1 MRKANREVIGPLHV
15 AMMRAMAEA
24 NVRYGDPDLHL
35 DGGTALSAYFLAHRE
50 SEDLDFFGGKNLNAK
65 ALGEILEETARAA
78 GIEVLSLDAPTI
90 GFARYLARGGGF
102 DSEVKID
109 IGASSPFRL
118 EPLEPTEE
126 GIQVASY
133 RDLCAGKLH
142 AACDRYER
150 RDFVD
155 VHAIVRVTKSGL
167 DANDEHARQRFRALV
182 MDLMAVDPGLDPRII
197 GQGLRRAIDR
207 PLVVDLPLRLLLP
220 IQDDEIHATL
230 RLCVQE
236 CASMTNHSL

>member
-1 MRKANREVIGPLHV
+1 MRRANGEVIGPLHIAV
-15 AMMRAMAEA
+15 MRAMAEA
-24 NVRYGDPDLHL
+24 NARYGDPDLHL

-65 ALGEILEETARAA
+65 VLGEILAETARAS
-78 GIEVLSLDAPTI
+78 GLEILPDGAPTL
-90 GFARYLARGGGF
+90 GFARYVASGDGF
-102 DSEVKID
+102 EAGVKVD

-150 RDFVD
+150 RDFLD
-155 VHAIVRVTKSGL
+155 VHAIVRATETGL
-167 DANDEHARQRFRALV
+167 DASDEHARQRFRALV
-182 MDLMAVDPGLDPRII
+182 TDLTTVDPGLDARIV
-197 GQGLRRAIDR
+197 GQGLKRAIGR
-207 PLVVDLPLRLLLP
+207 PLLADLPLRILLP
-220 IQDDEIHATL
+220 IHDEEIHATL
-230 RLCVQE
+230 RLCVDE
-236 CASMTNHSL
+236 CASMTNGSL